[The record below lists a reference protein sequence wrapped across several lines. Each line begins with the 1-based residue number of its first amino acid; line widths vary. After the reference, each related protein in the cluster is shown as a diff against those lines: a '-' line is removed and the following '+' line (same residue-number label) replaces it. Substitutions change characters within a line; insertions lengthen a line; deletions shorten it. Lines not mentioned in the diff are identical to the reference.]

1 MFEPLVDFLGIGAR
15 VFFAGQ
21 EQGRT
26 HHRFI
31 QFTQQHRGHRMI
43 RNPQT
48 NRAAPFVLQAP
59 RRLARSLEQKRI
71 WPGRMRPQ
79 QSILPIVDHGV
90 FADIRKI
97 TAHQREVM
105 IAVRLANLSD
115 ALECRLVADVTA
127 ERIARIRRINDHRTA
142 TQRFH
147 RLAYIAALR
156 GNRMQLQID
165 AHGVGY
171 DTRMNQLLEWSP
183 LIVFFVTFEVRDIYW
198 ATGALMVACV
208 LQLAL
213 HRLRAGSFK
222 TMHVVT
228 TCVVLVLGAATLL
241 LHDQRF
247 IQWKLTVLLA
257 LTSAVFLGSMVV
269 GKQPLVRRLLEA
281 AFPEPLTV
289 SARAWLTLN
298 FLWAAWFAA
307 FAVLNLYVA
316 KNFAVDLWVKFKV
329 FGFPA
334 ATMLFMLPQVFWLA
348 GKASPEQNKP
358 SAGAQP
364 STRAQRL
371 RERLESRFA
380 PAQLTVEDESHL
392 HEGHAGAAG
401 GQSHFRIRIVAEA
414 FRDIPS
420 VARHRLIYAAV
431 DDLMKSDIHAL
442 AIEALAPD
450 KS

>member
-1 MFEPLVDFLGIGAR
+1 VFEALVDFFGIGKR
-15 VFFAGQ
+15 VFLAGQ
-21 EQGRT
+21 EQGRA
-26 HHRFI
+26 HHRLI
-31 QFTQQHRGHRMI
+31 QFTQQHCGHRMI
-43 RNPQT
+43 RNPQAD
-48 NRAAPFVLQAP
+48 RAAPFVLQAP
-59 RRLARSLEQKRI
+59 RRLARGLEQKRI
-71 WPGRMRPQ
+71 RSGRMCAQ

-97 TAHQREVM
+97 AAYEREVM
-105 IAVRLANLSD
+105 VAVRLPNLAY
-115 ALECRLVADVTA
+115 ALEGSLIADMTA
-127 ERIARIRRINDHRTA
+127 ERIARIRRINDHCAA

-156 GNRMQLQID
+156 RDRMQLQID

-198 ATGALMVACV
+198 ATAALMVACV
-208 LQLAL
+208 LQLVI

-222 TMHVVT
+222 TMHVIT

-247 IQWKLTVLLA
+247 IQWKLTVLLG
-257 LTSAVFLGSMVV
+257 LTSAVFLGSMVI

-281 AFPEPLTV
+281 AFPEPLSV
-289 SARAWLTLN
+289 SANAWLTIN
-298 FLWAAWFAA
+298 FLWAAWFAG
-307 FAVLNLYVA
+307 FAILNLYVA

-348 GKASPEQNKP
+348 SKASPQV
-358 SAGAQP
+358 A
-364 STRAQRL
+364 TRAERL

-414 FRDIPS
+414 FRGIPS